1 MKMYFY
7 YGAMGSSKT
16 ANALMTRFSWEDKGK
31 KVALL
36 KPSIDNRDGVDIV
49 KSRAGLMAKA
59 ILIYPDSN
67 ICDVLPD
74 PVEEYDNLIVDEAQ
88 FLSKAQVDELREIAD
103 HGTFVMCYGL
113 KADFLGN
120 LFEGSK
126 RILELADSLREIVT
140 MCPCG
145 KKAIMNARYSGNKI
159 LYEGEQ
165 VVVGGNESYMALCHR
180 CYKKGIIPSEA
191 LENFTVETDQAVP
204 AIIQEKFGG

>member
-59 ILIYPDSN
+59 ILIYPDSK
-67 ICDVLPD
+67 ICDMLPD

-88 FLSKAQVDELREIAD
+88 FLTKAQVDELREIAD
-103 HGTFVMCYGL
+103 NGTFVMCYGL
-113 KADFLGN
+113 KADFMGN

-126 RILELADSLREIVT
+126 RILEMADSLREIVT

-145 KKAIMNARYSGNKI
+145 KKAIMNARYSGNRI

-165 VVVGGNESYMALCHR
+165 VVVGGNESYIALCHR
-180 CYKKGIIPSEA
+180 CYKKGIIPSEV
-191 LENFTVETDQAVP
+191 LENFTVEKD
-204 AIIQEKFGG
+204 

>member
-59 ILIYPDSN
+59 ILIYPESK
-67 ICDVLPD
+67 IKDVLEA

-103 HGTFVMCYGL
+103 NGTFVMCYGL
-113 KADFLGN
+113 KADFMGN

-145 KKAIMNARYSGNKI
+145 RKAIMNARYSGNKI

-165 VVVGGNESYMALCHR
+165 VLVGGNESYIALCHR
-180 CYKKGIIPSEA
+180 CYKKGTISLDEA
-191 LENFTVETDQAVP
+191 SAYTVEKD
-204 AIIQEKFGG
+204 

>member
-145 KKAIMNARYSGNKI
+145 KKAIMNARYSGNRI

-191 LENFTVETDQAVP
+191 LENFTLETD
-204 AIIQEKFGG
+204 

>member
-59 ILIYPDSN
+59 ILIYPDSK
-67 ICDVLPD
+67 IREVLPN

-88 FLSKAQVDELREIAD
+88 FLTKEQVDELRDIVD
-103 HGTFVMCYGL
+103 NGTFVMCYGL
-113 KADFLGN
+113 KADFMGN

-191 LENFTVETDQAVP
+191 LEDYTVEKD
-204 AIIQEKFGG
+204 

>member
-67 ICDVLPD
+67 IRDILPD

-88 FLSKAQVDELREIAD
+88 FLKKEQVDELRDIAD
-103 HGTFVMCYGL
+103 NGTFVMCYGL
-113 KADFLGN
+113 KADFMGN

-126 RILELADSLREIVT
+126 RILEMADSLREIVT

-145 KKAIMNARYSGNKI
+145 KKAIMNARYSGNRI

-180 CYKKGIIPSEA
+180 CYKKGVIPSEA
-191 LENFTVETDQAVP
+191 LEDFTVETD
-204 AIIQEKFGG
+204 

>member
-49 KSRAGLMAKA
+49 KSRAGLMAQA
-59 ILIYPDSN
+59 ILIYPNST
-67 ICDVLPD
+67 IKEVLPD

-88 FLSKAQVDELREIAD
+88 FLTKAQVDELRDIAD
-103 HGTFVMCYGL
+103 SGTFVMCYGL
-113 KADFLGN
+113 KADFMGN

-145 KKAIMNARYSGNKI
+145 KKAIMNARYSGNRI

-191 LENFTVETDQAVP
+191 LEDFTVEKD
-204 AIIQEKFGG
+204 

>member
-16 ANALMTRFSWEDKGK
+16 ANALMTRFNWEDKGK

-36 KPSIDNRDGVDIV
+36 KPSIDNRDGVDVV
-49 KSRAGLMAKA
+49 KSRAGLTAKA
-59 ILIYPDSN
+59 ILIYPDST
-67 ICDVLPD
+67 IQEVLPD
-74 PVEEYDNLIVDEAQ
+74 PVETYDNLIVDEAQ
-88 FLSKAQVDELREIAD
+88 FLSKAQVDELRDIAD
-103 HGTFVMCYGL
+103 NGTFVMCYGL
-113 KADFLGN
+113 KADFMGN

-145 KKAIMNARYSGNKI
+145 KKAIMNARYSGNRI

-165 VVVGGNESYMALCHR
+165 VVVGGNESYIALCHN
-180 CYKKGIIPSEA
+180 CYKKGIIPTEVV
-191 LENFTVETDQAVP
+191 EDFTVEKD
-204 AIIQEKFGG
+204 

>member
-49 KSRAGLMAKA
+49 KSRAGLMAQA
-59 ILIYPDSN
+59 LLIYPGSK
-67 ICDVLPD
+67 IRDVLPN

-88 FLSKAQVDELREIAD
+88 FLTKAQVDELRDIAD
-103 HGTFVMCYGL
+103 NGTFVMCYGL
-113 KADFLGN
+113 KADFMGN

-145 KKAIMNARYSGNKI
+145 KKAIMNARYSGNRI

-180 CYKKGIIPSEA
+180 CYKKGIIPLEA
-191 LENFTVETDQAVP
+191 VEDFTVEKD
-204 AIIQEKFGG
+204 

>member
-16 ANALMTRFSWEDKGK
+16 ANALMTRFNWEDKGK

-59 ILIYPDSN
+59 ILIYPESK
-67 ICDVLPD
+67 IRDVLPD
-74 PVEEYDNLIVDEAQ
+74 AVEEYDNLIVDEAQ
-88 FLSKAQVDELREIAD
+88 FLTKEQVDELRDIAD
-103 HGTFVMCYGL
+103 EGTLVMCYGL
-113 KADFLGN
+113 KADFMGN

-165 VVVGGNESYMALCHR
+165 VVVGGNESYIALCHR
-180 CYKKGIIPSEA
+180 CYKKGYISMDEA
-191 LENFTVETDQAVP
+191 NAYTVEKD
-204 AIIQEKFGG
+204 

>member
-59 ILIYPDSN
+59 SLVFPDGT
-67 ICDVLPD
+67 IQDALEAPA
-74 PVEEYDNLIVDEAQ
+74 EEYDNIIVDEAQ
-88 FLSKAQVDELREIAD
+88 FLTKAQVDELRDIAD
-103 HGTFVMCYGL
+103 NGTFVMCYGL
-113 KADFLGN
+113 KADFMGN

-165 VVVGGNESYMALCHR
+165 VVVGGNESYIALCHR
-180 CYKKGIIPSEA
+180 CYKKGTISMDEA
-191 LENFTVETDQAVP
+191 SAFTVPKD
-204 AIIQEKFGG
+204 

>member
-16 ANALMTRFSWEDKGK
+16 ANALMTRFSCEDKGK

-67 ICDVLPD
+67 IRDILPD

-88 FLSKAQVDELREIAD
+88 FLTKEQVDELRDIAD
-103 HGTFVMCYGL
+103 NGTFVMCYGL
-113 KADFLGN
+113 KADFMGN

-126 RILELADSLREIVT
+126 RILEMADSLREIVT

-145 KKAIMNARYSGNKI
+145 KKAIMNARYSGNRI

-180 CYKKGIIPSEA
+180 CYKKGVIPSEA
-191 LENFTVETDQAVP
+191 LEDFTVEKD
-204 AIIQEKFGG
+204 

>member
-59 ILIYPDSN
+59 ILIYPKSK
-67 ICDVLPD
+67 IAEVLPD

-88 FLSKAQVDELREIAD
+88 FLTKEQVDELRNIAD
-103 HGTFVMCYGL
+103 NGTFVMCYGL
-113 KADFLGN
+113 KADFMGN

-145 KKAIMNARYSGNKI
+145 KKAIMNARYSGNRI

-180 CYKKGIIPSEA
+180 CYKKGIIPSEV
-191 LENFTVETDQAVP
+191 LEDFTVETD
-204 AIIQEKFGG
+204 

>member
-16 ANALMTRFSWEDKGK
+16 ANALMTRFNWEDKGK

-36 KPSIDNRDGVDIV
+36 KPSIDNRDGVDVV

-59 ILIYPDSN
+59 ILIYPGSS
-67 ICDVLPD
+67 IKDVLPS

-88 FLSKAQVDELREIAD
+88 FLTKEQVDELRDIAD
-103 HGTFVMCYGL
+103 NGTFVMCYGL

-126 RILELADSLREIVT
+126 RILELADSLREVVT

-145 KKAIMNARYSGNKI
+145 KKAIMNARYSGNRI

-165 VVVGGNESYMALCHR
+165 VVVGGNESYIALCHR
-180 CYKKGIIPSEA
+180 CYKKGIIPAEA
-191 LENFTVETDQAVP
+191 LADYTVEKD
-204 AIIQEKFGG
+204 

>member
-36 KPSIDNRDGVDIV
+36 KPSIDNRDGVDII

-145 KKAIMNARYSGNKI
+145 KKAIMNARYSGNRI

-191 LENFTVETDQAVP
+191 LENFTLETD
-204 AIIQEKFGG
+204 

>member
-16 ANALMTRFSWEDKGK
+16 ANALMTRFNWEDKGK

-59 ILIYPDSN
+59 ILIYPDST
-67 ICDVLPD
+67 IQEVLPE
-74 PVEEYDNLIVDEAQ
+74 PVETYDNLIVDEAQ
-88 FLSKAQVDELREIAD
+88 FLSKAQVEELRDIAD
-103 HGTFVMCYGL
+103 NGTFVMCYGL
-113 KADFLGN
+113 KSDFMGN

-145 KKAIMNARYSGNKI
+145 KKAIMNARYSGNRI

-165 VVVGGNESYMALCHR
+165 VVVGGNESYIALCHN
-180 CYKKGIIPSEA
+180 CYKKGIIPMEA
-191 LENFTVETDQAVP
+191 VDDFTVEKD
-204 AIIQEKFGG
+204 

>member
-49 KSRAGLMAKA
+49 KSRAGLTAKA
-59 ILIYPDSN
+59 ILIYPDSK
-67 ICDVLPD
+67 IRDVLPN

-88 FLSKAQVDELREIAD
+88 FLSKTQVDELRDIAD
-103 HGTFVMCYGL
+103 NGTFVMCYGL
-113 KADFLGN
+113 KADFMGN

-145 KKAIMNARYSGNKI
+145 KKAIMNARYSGNRI

-180 CYKKGIIPSEA
+180 CYKKGIIPMEA
-191 LENFTVETDQAVP
+191 VEDFTVEKD
-204 AIIQEKFGG
+204 

>member
-59 ILIYPDSN
+59 ILIYPNST
-67 ICDVLPD
+67 IKEVLPN

-88 FLSKAQVDELREIAD
+88 FLTKDQVDELRDIAD
-103 HGTFVMCYGL
+103 NGTFVMCYGL
-113 KADFLGN
+113 KADFMGN

-145 KKAIMNARYSGNKI
+145 KKAIMNARYSGNRI

-180 CYKKGIIPSEA
+180 CYKKGIIPLEA
-191 LENFTVETDQAVP
+191 LEDFTVEKD
-204 AIIQEKFGG
+204 

>member
-59 ILIYPDSN
+59 ILIYPDSK
-67 ICDVLPD
+67 IRDVLEAPA
-74 PVEEYDNLIVDEAQ
+74 EEYDNLIVDEAQ
-88 FLSKAQVDELREIAD
+88 FLTKEQVDELRDIVD
-103 HGTFVMCYGL
+103 KGTFVMCYGL
-113 KADFLGN
+113 KADFMGN

-165 VVVGGNESYMALCHR
+165 VVVGGNESYIALCHR
-180 CYKKGIIPSEA
+180 CYKKGYISLDEA
-191 LENFTVETDQAVP
+191 NVYTVEKD
-204 AIIQEKFGG
+204 

>member
-59 ILIYPDSN
+59 ILIYPDRR
-67 ICDVLPD
+67 ICDVLPA
-74 PVEEYDNLIVDEAQ
+74 PAEEYDNIIVDEAQ
-88 FLSKAQVDELREIAD
+88 FLTREQVDELRDIAD
-103 HGTFVMCYGL
+103 NGTFVMCYGL
-113 KADFLGN
+113 KADFMGN
-120 LFEGSK
+120 LFEGSR

-165 VVVGGNESYMALCHR
+165 VVVGGNESYIALCHR
-180 CYKKGIIPSEA
+180 CYKKGTVPVEA
-191 LENFTVETDQAVP
+191 LDSFTVEKD
-204 AIIQEKFGG
+204 

>member
-67 ICDVLPD
+67 IRDILPD

-88 FLSKAQVDELREIAD
+88 FLKKEQVDELRDIAD
-103 HGTFVMCYGL
+103 NGTFVMCYGL
-113 KADFLGN
+113 KADFMGN

-126 RILELADSLREIVT
+126 RILEMADSLREIVT

-145 KKAIMNARYSGNKI
+145 KKAIMNARYSGNRI

-165 VVVGGNESYMALCHR
+165 VVVGGNESYIALCHR
-180 CYKKGIIPSEA
+180 CYKKGIIPAEV
-191 LENFTVETDQAVP
+191 LEDFTVETD
-204 AIIQEKFGG
+204 

>member
-36 KPSIDNRDGVDIV
+36 KPSVDNRDGVDIV

-67 ICDVLPD
+67 IRDILPD

-88 FLSKAQVDELREIAD
+88 FLKKEQVDELRDIAD
-103 HGTFVMCYGL
+103 NGTFVMCYGL
-113 KADFLGN
+113 KADFMGN

-126 RILELADSLREIVT
+126 RILEMADSLREIVT

-145 KKAIMNARYSGNKI
+145 KKAIMNARYSGNRI

-165 VVVGGNESYMALCHR
+165 VVVGGNESYIALCHR
-180 CYKKGIIPSEA
+180 CYKKGIIPAEV
-191 LENFTVETDQAVP
+191 LEDFTVETD
-204 AIIQEKFGG
+204 

>member
-36 KPSIDNRDGVDIV
+36 KPSIDTRDGEDIV

-59 ILIYPDSN
+59 LLIYPDSK
-67 ICDVLPD
+67 IKDVLPD

-88 FLSKAQVDELREIAD
+88 FLTKEQVDELRDIVD
-103 HGTFVMCYGL
+103 KGTFVMCYGL
-113 KADFLGN
+113 KADFMGN

-165 VVVGGNESYMALCHR
+165 
-180 CYKKGIIPSEA
+180 
-191 LENFTVETDQAVP
+191 Q
-204 AIIQEKFGG
+204 Q

>member
-49 KSRAGLMAKA
+49 KSRAGLMAQA
-59 ILIYPDSN
+59 LLIYPGST
-67 ICDVLPD
+67 IKEVLPN

-88 FLSKAQVDELREIAD
+88 FLTKAQVDELRDIAD
-103 HGTFVMCYGL
+103 NGTFVMCYGL
-113 KADFLGN
+113 KADFMGN

-145 KKAIMNARYSGNKI
+145 KKAIMNARYSGNRI

-180 CYKKGIIPSEA
+180 CYKKGIIPSEV
-191 LENFTVETDQAVP
+191 LEDFTVETD
-204 AIIQEKFGG
+204 

>member
-59 ILIYPDSN
+59 LLVYPDSN
-67 ICDVLPD
+67 IRDVLPA
-74 PVEEYDNLIVDEAQ
+74 PAEEYDNIIVDEAQ
-88 FLSKAQVDELREIAD
+88 FLTKEQVDELRDIVD
-103 HGTFVMCYGL
+103 NGTFVMCYGL
-113 KADFLGN
+113 KADFMGN

-165 VVVGGNESYMALCHR
+165 VLVGGNESYIALCHR
-180 CYKKGIIPSEA
+180 CYKKGYISLDEA
-191 LENFTVETDQAVP
+191 TAYTVEKD
-204 AIIQEKFGG
+204 

>member
-49 KSRAGLMAKA
+49 RSRAGLMAQA
-59 ILIYPDSN
+59 ILIYPGSKFKE
-67 ICDVLPD
+67 VLPD
-74 PVEEYDNLIVDEAQ
+74 PVETYDNLIVDEAQ
-88 FLSKAQVDELREIAD
+88 FLTKEQVDELREIAD
-103 HGTFVMCYGL
+103 NGTFVMCYGL
-113 KADFLGN
+113 KADFMGN

-126 RILELADSLREIVT
+126 RILELADSLREVVT

-145 KKAIMNARYSGNKI
+145 KKAIMNARYSGNRI

-180 CYKKGIIPSEA
+180 CYKKGIIPKEV
-191 LENFTVETDQAVP
+191 LDDFTVEKD
-204 AIIQEKFGG
+204 

>member
-7 YGAMGSSKT
+7 YGVMGSSKT
-16 ANALMTRFSWEDKGK
+16 ANALMNRFSWEDKGK

-36 KPSIDNRDGVDIV
+36 KPSIDTRDGVDIV

-59 ILIYPDSN
+59 ILVYPNST
-67 ICDVLPD
+67 IREVLPN
-74 PVEEYDNLIVDEAQ
+74 PVEEYDNIIVDEAQ
-88 FLSKAQVDELREIAD
+88 FLSKEQVDELRDIAD
-103 HGTFVMCYGL
+103 NGTFVMCYGL
-113 KADFLGN
+113 KSDFMGN

-126 RILELADSLREIVT
+126 RILEMADSLREIVT

-165 VVVGGNESYMALCHR
+165 VVVGGNESYIALCHR
-180 CYKKGIIPSEA
+180 CYKKGVIPMEA
-191 LENFTVETDQAVP
+191 VENFTVEKD
-204 AIIQEKFGG
+204 

>member
-16 ANALMTRFSWEDKGK
+16 ANALMTRFGWEEKGK
-31 KVALL
+31 RVALL
-36 KPSIDNRDGVDIV
+36 KPSIDTRDGADIV

-59 ILIYPDSN
+59 ILIYPDSK
-67 ICDVLPD
+67 IREVLETPA
-74 PVEEYDNLIVDEAQ
+74 EEYDNLIVDEAQ
-88 FLSKAQVDELREIAD
+88 FLTKEQVDELRDIAD
-103 HGTFVMCYGL
+103 EGTFVMCYGL
-113 KADFLGN
+113 KADFMGN

-180 CYKKGIIPSEA
+180 CYKKGVIPTEN
-191 LENFTVETDQAVP
+191 LE
-204 AIIQEKFGG
+204 EKE

>member
-49 KSRAGLMAKA
+49 KSRAGLMAQA
-59 ILIYPDSN
+59 LLIYPDSKVR
-67 ICDVLPD
+67 DMLPD

-88 FLSKAQVDELREIAD
+88 FLTKAQVDELRDIAD
-103 HGTFVMCYGL
+103 NGTFVMCYGL
-113 KADFLGN
+113 KADFMGN

-145 KKAIMNARYSGNKI
+145 KKAIMNARYSGNRI

-180 CYKKGIIPSEA
+180 CYKKGIIPLEA
-191 LENFTVETDQAVP
+191 VEDFTVEKD
-204 AIIQEKFGG
+204 

>member
-67 ICDVLPD
+67 IRDVLPN

-88 FLSKAQVDELREIAD
+88 FLSKEQVDELRDIAD
-103 HGTFVMCYGL
+103 NGTFVMCYGL
-113 KADFLGN
+113 KADFMGN

-126 RILELADSLREIVT
+126 RILEMADSLREIVT

-145 KKAIMNARYSGNKI
+145 RKAIMNARYSGNRI

-165 VVVGGNESYMALCHR
+165 VVVGGNESYIALCHR
-180 CYKKGIIPSEA
+180 CYKKGVIPSEA
-191 LENFTVETDQAVP
+191 LENFTVETD
-204 AIIQEKFGG
+204 

>member
-16 ANALMTRFSWEDKGK
+16 ANALMTRFNWEDKGK

-59 ILIYPDSN
+59 ILIYPDSK
-67 ICDVLPD
+67 IREVLPD
-74 PVEEYDNLIVDEAQ
+74 AVEEYDNLIVDEAQ
-88 FLSKAQVDELREIAD
+88 FLTKEQVDELRDIAD
-103 HGTFVMCYGL
+103 EGTLVMCYGL
-113 KADFLGN
+113 KADFMGN

-165 VVVGGNESYMALCHR
+165 VVVGGNESYIALCHR
-180 CYKKGIIPSEA
+180 CYKKGYISMDEA
-191 LENFTVETDQAVP
+191 NAYTVEKD
-204 AIIQEKFGG
+204 

>member
-16 ANALMTRFSWEDKGK
+16 ANALMTRFSWEEKGK

-36 KPSIDNRDGVDIV
+36 KPSIDTRDGVDIV
-49 KSRAGLMAKA
+49 KSRAGLTAKA
-59 ILIYPDSN
+59 MLIYPDS
-67 ICDVLPD
+67 IIREVLPV
-74 PVEEYDNLIVDEAQ
+74 PAEEYDNLIVDEAQ
-88 FLSKAQVDELREIAD
+88 FLTKEQVDELRDIAD
-103 HGTFVMCYGL
+103 NGTFVMCYGL
-113 KADFLGN
+113 KTDFMGN

-126 RILELADSLREIVT
+126 RILELADSLREIAT

-145 KKAIMNARYSGNKI
+145 RKAIMNARYSGNQI

-180 CYKKGIIPSEA
+180 CYKKGVIPKAA
-191 LENFTVETDQAVP
+191 LEET
-204 AIIQEKFGG
+204 